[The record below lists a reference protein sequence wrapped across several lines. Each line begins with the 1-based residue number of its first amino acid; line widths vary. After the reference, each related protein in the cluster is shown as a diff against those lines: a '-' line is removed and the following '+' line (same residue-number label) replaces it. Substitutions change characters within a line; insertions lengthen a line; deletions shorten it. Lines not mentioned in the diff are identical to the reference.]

1 MLLPSF
7 YFGPAFYHHLL
18 CLNSPVQIN
27 TSEHF
32 IKQSFRNRMS
42 IYTSNGILNLSIPL
56 KKWNR
61 HSQLS
66 DIQISYAEDWQTNHW
81 RSLEAAYN
89 RSPFFEYYEEEF
101 KRLYSFRIDSLLK
114 WNTLCLDTIIKL
126 LNLNID
132 YTFNKEDIKD
142 DSLKTSLL
150 SAKKSTV
157 LEDYQFPFYLQT
169 FNEKY
174 GFIPNLS
181 IIDVLFNLGAET
193 TAYLKSVTP
202 K

>member
-1 MLLPSF
+1 M
-7 YFGPAFYHHLL
+7 
-18 CLNSPVQIN
+18 
-27 TSEHF
+27 
-32 IKQSFRNRMS
+32 
-42 IYTSNGILNLSIPL
+42 NLSIPL

-89 RSPFFEYYEEEF
+89 RSPFFEYYEEDF
-101 KRLYSFRIDSLLK
+101 KRLYSFRINSLLE

-126 LNLNID
+126 LNLSID

-142 DSLKTSLL
+142 GSLKSSLL

-193 TAYLKSVTP
+193 TAYVKSITP